1 MSIVQVLFI
10 YLVPN
15 SSLTGPGTDSCVEC
29 MSIPMPSLVD
39 VDNESAFAIASG
51 IGLIHYDFAH
61 TDPIATGVPAH
72 DNARTLAVIPTGR
85 GMSFAG
91 SSMCFV

>member
-1 MSIVQVLFI
+1 
-10 YLVPN
+10 
-15 SSLTGPGTDSCVEC
+15 
-29 MSIPMPSLVD
+29 MPSLVD

-72 DNARTLAVIPTGR
+72 DNACIPDT
-85 GMSFAG
+85 
-91 SSMCFV
+91 